1 LGVVASFA
9 RDRHLPRDQGAK
21 RPGATRRGAGAEQTV
36 SDVKGENP
44 PPLVERWLQEQ
55 QQWQRTILGYLDSM
69 VKNEEFLVHLGNAM
83 RGSLLAGKPYPGA
96 APPAK
101 DEPPAPADDRL
112 DQVLFAIHQ
121 LQGQVQDL
129 GMTLDEVRKELRA
142 LTGGAEP
149 PARRRKTPTTKA
161 AGKTRSSTSGAKGMS

>member
-1 LGVVASFA
+1 MRSV
-9 RDRHLPRDQGAK
+9 
-21 RPGATRRGAGAEQTV
+21 TV
-36 SDVKGENP
+36 SEAKGDNP

-96 APPAK
+96 AAAAK

-112 DQVLFAIHQ
+112 DQLLFAIHQ

-142 LTGGAEP
+142 LTNTEP
-149 PARRRKTPTTKA
+149 PTRRGRKTPSTKA
-161 AGKTRSSTSGAKGMS
+161 AGKTRSSTSAGAKGLW

>member
-1 LGVVASFA
+1 MSEA
-9 RDRHLPRDQGAK
+9 
-21 RPGATRRGAGAEQTV
+21 
-36 SDVKGENP
+36 KGETP

-96 APPAK
+96 VPPAT
-101 DEPPAPADDRL
+101 DEPPAPADDRV
-112 DQVLFAIHQ
+112 DQLLFALHQ

-129 GMTLDEVRKELRA
+129 SMTLDEVRKDLRA
-142 LTGGAEP
+142 LAAAKP
-149 PARRRKTPTTKA
+149 PSRQGRKATPAKA
-161 AGKTRSSTSGAKGMS
+161 TRKMRSSTQAGAKGSR

>member
-1 LGVVASFA
+1 
-9 RDRHLPRDQGAK
+9 
-21 RPGATRRGAGAEQTV
+21 V
-36 SDVKGENP
+36 SDVKGDNP

-55 QQWQRTILGYLDSM
+55 QQWQRTLLGYLDSM

-83 RGSLLAGKPYPGA
+83 RGSLLAGKPYPGVTP
-96 APPAK
+96 PPAT
-101 DEPPAPADDRL
+101 DEPAAVADDRL

-142 LTGGAEP
+142 LTSTEP
-149 PARRRKTPTTKA
+149 PARPGRKTTAAKA
-161 AGKTRSSTSGAKGMS
+161 AGKSRSSPSAGAKGLW